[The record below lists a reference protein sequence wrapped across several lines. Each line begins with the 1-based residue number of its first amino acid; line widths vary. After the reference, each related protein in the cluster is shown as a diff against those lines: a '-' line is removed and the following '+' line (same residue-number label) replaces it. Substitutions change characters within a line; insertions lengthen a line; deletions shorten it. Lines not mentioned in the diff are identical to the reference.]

1 MARNPFKPTAGAN
14 PPLLVGRDVLVEEF
28 LESIEDGPGAPGRIT
43 IFTGP
48 RGIGK
53 TVMLNTVAE
62 RVQSD
67 HQWLVIDETATTGF
81 VNRLTAASRVLLD
94 PQAATRRRVKA
105 VTLPAQLG
113 GFELSDDP
121 ARPIG
126 LREAA
131 GALARRCEENG
142 TGLLVTLDEV
152 HSSSRDELRQFA
164 TAVQHLIREDREIAV
179 AFAGLPAAVTE
190 LLNDE
195 VTTFLRRAE
204 RHVLSDVPLA
214 EASRALAETI
224 TANGRR
230 IDPDALAI
238 AARATG
244 GYPFMIQLVGYQVW
258 RKASGDHID
267 AEAARVGVEAARA
280 RLGSLVHETAL
291 AELSGVDRA
300 FLSAMAHD
308 DGPSRLQA
316 IAGHLGKG
324 LNYVSVYRARLL
336 EAGMIAAA
344 GRGKVDFAIP
354 FLREY
359 LREHAPE

>member
-53 TVMLNTVAE
+53 TVMLNAVAE
-62 RVQSD
+62 RVQD
-67 HQWLVIDETATTGF
+67 EHQWLVIDETATAGF
-81 VNRLTAASRVLLD
+81 VDRLTVACRAMLD
-94 PQAATRRRVKA
+94 PEAATRRRVTA
-105 VTLPAQLG
+105 VTLPANLG
-113 GFELSDDP
+113 GLELSDDLVQP
-121 ARPIG
+121 AS
-126 LREAA
+126 LRETA
-131 GALARRCEENG
+131 GVLIRRCEENG
-142 TGLLVTLDEV
+142 TGLLITLDEV
-152 HSSSRDELRQFA
+152 HSSGRDELRKFG
-164 TAVQHLIREDREIAV
+164 TAVQHLIRESREIAV
-179 AFAGLPAAVTE
+179 AFAGLPAAVAD

-224 TANGRR
+224 TANRRR

-238 AARATG
+238 AVRATG

-258 RKASGDHID
+258 RKASGDHIGV
-267 AEAARVGVEAARA
+267 EAARAGVDAARA

-291 AELSGVDRA
+291 AELSDIDRA
-300 FLSAMAHD
+300 FLAAMARD
-308 DGPSRLQA
+308 DGPSRLA
-316 IAGHLGKG
+316 DIAGRLGKTP
-324 LNYVSVYRARLL
+324 NYVSVYRARLIQ
-336 EAGMIAAA
+336 AGMIAAA

-359 LREHAPE
+359 IHEHAPE

>member
-1 MARNPFKPTAGAN
+1 MP
-14 PPLLVGRDVLVEEF
+14 
-28 LESIEDGPGAPGRIT
+28 
-43 IFTGP
+43 
-48 RGIGK
+48 
-53 TVMLNTVAE
+53 
-62 RVQSD
+62 
-67 HQWLVIDETATTGF
+67 
-81 VNRLTAASRVLLD
+81 
-94 PQAATRRRVKA
+94 
-105 VTLPAQLG
+105 
-113 GFELSDDP
+113 
-121 ARPIG
+121 
-126 LREAA
+126 
-131 GALARRCEENG
+131 
-142 TGLLVTLDEV
+142 
-152 HSSSRDELRQFA
+152 
-164 TAVQHLIREDREIAV
+164 
-179 AFAGLPAAVTE
+179 
-190 LLNDE
+190 
-195 VTTFLRRAE
+195 
-204 RHVLSDVPLA
+204 DVPLA

-230 IDPDALAI
+230 IDPDALAV

-316 IAGHLGKG
+316 IAGRLGKG